1 MLRRETGP
9 GYDILRLE
17 HGKASAL
24 DLELCVALE
33 SAFAELAASPPP
45 ALLITGRDAIFCAG
59 VDLLRLKT
67 GGEGY
72 VAEFLP
78 ALTRAIEAMVQ
89 LPMPVVAAVNGHAI
103 AGGCIL
109 ALAADHVV
117 AAEGK
122 GRIGVPELLVGVP
135 FPRIGLEL
143 VRARAGDAATRRLT
157 LTGAAVPFDEA
168 RTMGLVDDCVSPPE
182 LMAHAEGVALR
193 LAAIP
198 AVTFAVH
205 KRQLRAPILALV
217 GDGEVDRDVHAAWSR
232 PEVLAAVDAFVQ
244 RTLRK

>member
-89 LPMPVVAAVNGHAI
+89 LPMSVVAAVIEASPSRS
-103 AGGCIL
+103 
-109 ALAADHVV
+109 
-117 AAEGK
+117 K
-122 GRIGVPELLVGVP
+122 KP
-135 FPRIGLEL
+135 
-143 VRARAGDAATRRLT
+143 RRLR
-157 LTGAAVPFDEA
+157 GFDLRPHTISSA
-168 RTMGLVDDCVSPPE
+168 RCGSSE
-182 LMAHAEGVALR
+182 
-193 LAAIP
+193 
-198 AVTFAVH
+198 
-205 KRQLRAPILALV
+205 
-217 GDGEVDRDVHAAWSR
+217 
-232 PEVLAAVDAFVQ
+232 
-244 RTLRK
+244 